1 MKVLLT
7 KSFLQ
12 EDLDYISKNLLKE
25 ITLLIPQ
32 GFDEYSLLNLVPE
45 ADIFLGSF
53 IINKLLEKATRL
65 KFIQIPWTGVDNL
78 NFELLLKYNVVVCN
92 SHSNSAAVA
101 EHAVALMLDAAKK
114 ISYHDRLLRQG
125 RWNRIIRGQINEI
138 SPFSKMISKSKV
150 GIIGFGAIGKQ
161 IYSILK
167 GFNCT
172 FKAFTK
178 DAVNQDEHGTD
189 LIVFP
194 QSEINNEIYE
204 LDFIFVT
211 VPLTP
216 ETDKMIDEKFLSAM
230 SNSAI
235 LINISR
241 GEVIHEEDLYK
252 ALKDKTIA
260 FAAIDTWFNYPAK
273 GKTEVLPSPR
283 FNYHLLHN
291 LVLSP
296 HRAGYV
302 DNGFPHLDDAIEN
315 INRAYQGRPLK
326 NVISLKDR
334 Y

>member
-7 KSFLQ
+7 KSFLK
-12 EDLDYISKNLLKE
+12 EDLDYISKNLLKG

-32 GFDEYSLLNLVPE
+32 GFDEYSLLPLIPE

-53 IINKLLEKATRL
+53 ITSKMLDKATRL

-78 NFELLLKYNVVVCN
+78 DFELLLKHNVVVCN
-92 SHSNSAAVA
+92 SHSNSLAVA
-101 EHAVALMLDAAKK
+101 EHAVALMMDAAKK

-125 RWNRIIRGQINEI
+125 KWNRMISGQVNEVN
-138 SPFSKMISKSKV
+138 PFSKMISKSKV
-150 GIIGFGAIGKQ
+150 GIIGFGAIGTQ

-172 FKAFTK
+172 FKIFTK
-178 DAVNQDEHGTD
+178 GTVNKDEYGSD
-189 LIVFP
+189 LSVFP
-194 QSEINNEIYE
+194 ASGIHNELFE

-216 ETDKMIDEKFLSAM
+216 ETDKIINSKFMSSM

-235 LINISR
+235 LINVSR
-241 GEVIHEEDLYK
+241 GEVLQEKDFYN

-260 FAAIDTWFNYPAK
+260 FAANDTWFNYPTK
-273 GKTEVLPSPR
+273 GKTEVFPSAR
-283 FNYHLLHN
+283 FNFHLLDN

-302 DNGFPHLDDAIEN
+302 DSGFPHLDDAIEN

>member
-1 MKVLLT
+1 LT
-7 KSFLQ
+7 PK
-12 EDLDYISKNLLKE
+12 
-25 ITLLIPQ
+25 
-32 GFDEYSLLNLVPE
+32 GFDESSLLDLVSE
-45 ADIFLGSF
+45 ADIFLGSY
-53 IINKLLEKATRL
+53 ITNKMLDKAVRL

-78 NFELLLKYNVVVCN
+78 DFELLSKHNIVVCN

-101 EHAVALMLDAAKK
+101 EHAVAMMMDAAKK

-125 RWNRIIRGQINEI
+125 KWNRVIRGQINEI
-138 SPFSKMISKSKV
+138 SPFSKMISKSRV

-161 IYSILK
+161 IYSFLK
-167 GFNCT
+167 GYNCT
-172 FKAFTK
+172 FKIFTK
-178 DAVNQDEHGTD
+178 GVVNQDVYGTD
-189 LIVFP
+189 LIAFSP
-194 QSEINNEIYE
+194 LDMYNEISE

-216 ETDKMIDEKFLSAM
+216 ETNKMINSQFLSAM
-230 SNSAI
+230 NNSAI

-241 GEVIHEEDLYK
+241 GEVIHEEDFYN

-260 FAAIDTWFNYPAK
+260 FASVDTWFNYPTK
-273 GKTEVLPSPR
+273 ENTEVFPSSR
-283 FNYHLLHN
+283 FDYHLLDN

-302 DNGFPHLDDAIEN
+302 ENCFPHLDDAIEN
-315 INRAYQGRPLK
+315 INRAYQGKPLK